1 MHFVHVYYSHPFFD
15 LFFFIICIAA
25 LCLIIL
31 GLGYIVADH
40 NAYYEKNQGYECGFD
55 PFSDAQDPFNVKF
68 YLISILFLLF
78 DLELVFFLPWLVS
91 LEEVGFMGFYVM
103 YFFFIILIIGYF
115 YEWRKQCLN
124 WE

>member
-1 MHFVHVYYSHPFFD
+1 MFFFYYSNPIID
-15 LFFFIICIAA
+15 LYIYTLFILG

-31 GLGYIVADH
+31 GLGYVVADH
-40 NAYYEKNQGYECGFD
+40 NLYYEKTQGYECGFD

-78 DLELVFFLPWLVS
+78 DLELIFFLPWLVS
-91 LEEVGFMGFYVM
+91 LEETSFFGFYII
-103 YFFFIILIIGYF
+103 YFFFLILIIGYF
-115 YEWRKQCLN
+115 YEWRKNCLN

>member
-1 MHFVHVYYSHPFFD
+1 MLNYYYSDPIYN
-15 LFFFIICIAA
+15 LFFYAILIAG

-31 GLGYIVADH
+31 GLGYIVSEH
-40 NAYYEKNQGYECGFD
+40 NLYYEKTQGYECGFD

-78 DLELVFFLPWLVS
+78 DIELIFFLPWLVS
-91 LEEVGFMGFYVM
+91 LEEIGFFGFYVL
-103 YFFFIILIIGYF
+103 YFFFLILIIGYF
-115 YEWRKQCLN
+115 YEWRKNCLN

>member
-1 MHFVHVYYSHPFFD
+1 MHLYYSNSFFD
-15 LFFFIICIAA
+15 LFFYIVCIAA

-40 NAYYEKNQGYECGFD
+40 NGYYEKTQGYECGFD

-68 YLISILFLLF
+68 YLISIIFLLF
-78 DLELVFFLPWLVS
+78 DIELVFFLPWLVS
-91 LEEVGFMGFYVM
+91 LEEVGFMGFFVM
-103 YFFFIILIIGYF
+103 YFFFIILIVGYF